1 MRQSPWAADLAEGIF
16 NKDLTCN
23 VAAHPA
29 SVELLYAGQQHSFC
43 RVHIFS
49 VDEAAGTLHPN
60 QLTVENLDG
69 GTLIVITRA
78 AIDAVCDGL
87 GPDVPAYFRLRAYAT
102 APDRTNAFI
111 RTIKPKDR
119 AFQTGYSVV
128 EYVDFRLNEARSL
141 PNNIEQLMR
150 QSLASR
156 VPIVLF
162 AFLTAVPV
170 QSDVTTISWE
180 KSHKKR
186 LLEDHVWSAY
196 VPDGIPRGMTV
207 YHWKEVGSPEEP
219 VEDFS
224 GFVKMQTRLSS
235 WPILLTS
242 LGISFLAGVLGNLVA
257 SAIWDGV
264 NNKAGQ
270 SARADVPANS
280 STPSN
285 PTLGPGR
292 QQGPAQINP
301 SPLPPQRVGPQPQ
314 PQREPVQK

>member
-1 MRQSPWAADLAEGIF
+1 MASGSMAVWCEHRVGAIGASAEVHFNYWRIAGDRSFVRRAWWYGTRARDFIESGILISDPRSVERVSIYLPGQNWEIADCGSLLGLPDLAEGIF

-128 EYVDFRLNEARSL
+128 EYVDFRLNEARVS
-141 PNNIEQLMR
+141 PIISSN
-150 QSLASR
+150 SCGSR
-156 VPIVLF
+156 
-162 AFLTAVPV
+162 
-170 QSDVTTISWE
+170 
-180 KSHKKR
+180 
-186 LLEDHVWSAY
+186 
-196 VPDGIPRGMTV
+196 
-207 YHWKEVGSPEEP
+207 
-219 VEDFS
+219 
-224 GFVKMQTRLSS
+224 
-235 WPILLTS
+235 
-242 LGISFLAGVLGNLVA
+242 
-257 SAIWDGV
+257 
-264 NNKAGQ
+264 
-270 SARADVPANS
+270 
-280 STPSN
+280 
-285 PTLGPGR
+285 
-292 QQGPAQINP
+292 
-301 SPLPPQRVGPQPQ
+301 
-314 PQREPVQK
+314 